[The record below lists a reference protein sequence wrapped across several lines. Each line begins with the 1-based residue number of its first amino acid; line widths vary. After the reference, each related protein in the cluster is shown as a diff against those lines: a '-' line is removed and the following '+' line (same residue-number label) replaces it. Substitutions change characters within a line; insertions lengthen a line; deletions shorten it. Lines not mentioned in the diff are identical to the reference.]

1 MESDTTTHQ
10 RPDGTPKNTGRDLHE
25 SVVTVRVDDDAA
37 RSNYTIHVEHPDES
51 GGVACYHRTSR
62 EMVVSGL
69 RSHLGQLADSD
80 IARVD
85 VIDEAGL
92 DLDEPEVRP
101 ESYDR
106 AGAFAPDTPEI
117 EVSA

>member
-1 MESDTTTHQ
+1 MASQ
-10 RPDGTPKNTGRDLHE
+10 RPDGTPKKTGRTLHE
-25 SVVTVRVDDDAA
+25 SVATVRVDDDDA

-62 EMVVSGL
+62 EMVVSGIQ
-69 RSHLGQLADSD
+69 SHLDDLADSD
-80 IARVD
+80 IVRVD

-92 DLDEPEVRP
+92 NLDEPEVRP
-101 ESYDR
+101 ESFDR
-106 AGAFAPDTPEI
+106 TGAFAPDTPEI